1 MDAPAHRELEIQ
13 ARGRIRGLDGLRAI
27 SLLLVLMAHWSPL
40 PYLNNV
46 AEWGR
51 GGLVVFF
58 VISGFLI
65 TRILVDLAG
74 RRREVEGVQL
84 LKGFYGRRFFRIQPI
99 YYLALAFVICI
110 GLNGAVREDVIYH
123 VFFVQNLSNVLLRSD
138 IGTYGPAAPWW
149 SLAVEEQ
156 FYVFWAP
163 IVIFLRPNAWRLSL
177 LGAFAL
183 AIGWRAFAWHAD
195 LGQANVLVTFGNL
208 DSLAA
213 GAAVAIIISTG
224 RITPA
229 VSRCFS
235 AILTVGIAALCLLS
249 LTEMSEGIL
258 AFRTSFVS
266 KVLADVPVYMIAS
279 SLIFFFAVRRAT
291 TAAKVLETPVLVFIG
306 KRSYGAYVYH
316 QVVNYTFFFFVTP
329 RWLEPSFGVKP
340 QLHGPSEFLA
350 FTAITLLLAALSYK
364 YIEQPIFRLRDRIY
378 PTAR

>member
-1 MDAPAHRELEIQ
+1 MDAPAHRELDIQ

-27 SLLLVLMAHWSPL
+27 SLLLVLMAHWSPI

-123 VFFVQNLSNVLLRSD
+123 VFFVQNLSNVLLRGD
-138 IGTYGPAAPWW
+138 IGIYGPAAPWW

-177 LGAFAL
+177 LGALAL
-183 AIGWRAFAWHAD
+183 AIGWRAFAWYAD
-195 LGQANVLVTFGNL
+195 LGQANVLVTFL
-208 DSLAA
+208 QIHRAA
-213 GAAVAIIISTG
+213 DIQ
-224 RITPA
+224 
-229 VSRCFS
+229 
-235 AILTVGIAALCLLS
+235 
-249 LTEMSEGIL
+249 
-258 AFRTSFVS
+258 
-266 KVLADVPVYMIAS
+266 AS
-279 SLIFFFAVRRAT
+279 
-291 TAAKVLETPVLVFIG
+291 
-306 KRSYGAYVYH
+306 
-316 QVVNYTFFFFVTP
+316 
-329 RWLEPSFGVKP
+329 
-340 QLHGPSEFLA
+340 
-350 FTAITLLLAALSYK
+350 
-364 YIEQPIFRLRDRIY
+364 
-378 PTAR
+378 

>member
-1 MDAPAHRELEIQ
+1 M
-13 ARGRIRGLDGLRAI
+13 
-27 SLLLVLMAHWSPL
+27 
-40 PYLNNV
+40 
-46 AEWGR
+46 
-51 GGLVVFF
+51 
-58 VISGFLI
+58 
-65 TRILVDLAG
+65 
-74 RRREVEGVQL
+74 QL

-110 GLNGAVREDVIYH
+110 SLNGAVREDVIYH
-123 VFFVQNLSNVLLRSD
+123 IFFVQNLSNVLLRGD
-138 IGTYGPAAPWW
+138 IGIYGPAAPWW

-183 AIGWRAFAWHAD
+183 AIGWRAFAWYAD

-235 AILTVGIAALCLLS
+235 VILTVGIAALCLLS
-249 LTEMSEGIL
+249 LTEMSEGIF
-258 AFRTSFVS
+258 AFRTSFVGR
-266 KVLADVPVYMIAS
+266 VLADVPVYMIAS
-279 SLIFFFAVRRAT
+279 SLIFFLAVGKAT
-291 TAAKVLETPVLVFIG
+291 TAAKAMETPVLVFIG

-329 RWLEPSFGVKP
+329 NWLEPSFGVKP
-340 QLHGPSEFLA
+340 ELHGPGEFLV
-350 FTAITLLLAALSYK
+350 FTSITLLLAALSYK

-378 PTAR
+378 PTTR